1 MKQQKLLNT
10 RKLARARRSSARII
24 GSTERPRLA
33 VFRSNKALAVQLID
47 DTKHRTIASAS
58 TRDLKEKQTKTLAAS
73 SLGEV
78 IAKKAVAA
86 GVSAVVF
93 DRRSYRYHGRVK
105 ALAEGARAGG
115 LEF

>member
-1 MKQQKLLNT
+1 MNSRKLLN
-10 RKLARARRSSARII
+10 KKKQARARRSSARIV

-33 VFRSNKALAVQLID
+33 VFRSNRALSVQLID

-58 TRDLKEKQTKTLAAS
+58 TRDLKEKKAKTVLAG
-73 SLGEV
+73 SLGEA

-86 GVSAVVF
+86 GITAVVF

-105 ALAEGARAGG
+105 ALADGARKGG
-115 LEF
+115 LTF